1 MTEIIERDAIANT
14 PHAPIET
21 HEHTHEEMKTF
32 YATPRQDSGFID
44 RIMKWFK
51 GEALKPGL
59 HIVQKDDDPMRYMF
73 IITSNSYEDREKE
86 TITSKA
92 LQAYEDS
99 CYPGDGV
106 FHCDNDYVYW
116 HDPDVV
122 MGEIVAVNYS
132 EPFLI
137 EIAKEKNTP
146 VAKVLWDYE
155 QHYGGK
161 AGASHQFGYFESDR
175 LPDGTYEHIYKKET
189 TYLPEVELAA
199 NARTYAGVMDMAS
212 ARSDQRLNEIFK
224 KVTGM
229 EKDFASMIHAKSG
242 EAEKILLEHEGLVHK
257 ALPPAAKQPPIPPKR
272 AAADAQVLEADAAAQ
287 EGAMIEDEAMAEDME
302 EEAEV
307 KTESTMDDLKRMSIV
322 LSSMF
327 DMMQTIIQDSADTE
341 LGRIGMMKAYD
352 ELKEIRMSEKA
363 AEKATLDSLEA
374 RLKALQEDYATTKAR
389 LADAEKALAMKPRSV
404 THEKGGTAD
413 ELKVAIDRAEKSK
426 EEGELVVDSFWGKL
440 KPLPKD

>member
-1 MTEIIERDAIANT
+1 MQPDIIERDAITNT
-14 PHAPIET
+14 PDTPSEA
-21 HEHTHEEMKTF
+21 HEHAHEEMKTF
-32 YATPRQDSGFID
+32 YATPRQDSGFIE

-73 IITSNSYEDREKE
+73 IVTSNSYEDREKE

-137 EIAKEKNTP
+137 EIAKEKAHP

-224 KVTGM
+224 KVTGI

-242 EAEKILLEHEGLVHK
+242 EAEKILLEQEGLAHK
-257 ALPPAAKQPPIPPKR
+257 ALPPAAKKPSFPPKP
-272 AAADAQVLEADAAAQ
+272 AAQAVEADAAAV
-287 EGAMIEDEAMAEDME
+287 GEDEAMMADDAEMEAEDMAQQTAE
-302 EEAEV
+302 ETTV
-307 KTESTMDDLKRMSIV
+307 SSMDDLKRMAIV
-322 LSSMF
+322 MDSLFNMV
-327 DMMQTIIQDSADTE
+327 QTILNNAAESE
-341 LGRIGMMKAYD
+341 LDRVGMFKELS
-352 ELKEIRMSEKA
+352 ELKELRMSEKA
-363 AEKATLDSLEA
+363 ADKVTLDSLEA
-374 RLKALQEDYATTKAR
+374 KNKALEERLRAIEATVN
-389 LADAEKALAMKPRSV
+389 LKPRSV

-426 EEGELVVDSFWGKL
+426 ADGELVDDPFWGKL
-440 KPLPKD
+440 KPLPKN